1 MLLQGTATKLRSEVK
16 THIKYNKL
24 VPMEES
30 VGIFKS
36 SSDLMNKT
44 AETISS

>member
-1 MLLQGTATKLRSEVK
+1 MLLQGTSMELRSELK
-16 THIKYNKL
+16 TYIKYNKL

-30 VGIFKS
+30 VGILKS
-36 SSDLMNKT
+36 STDIMNKI

>member
-1 MLLQGTATKLRSEVK
+1 MLLQGTSMELRSKLR

-30 VGIFKS
+30 IGIFKS
-36 SSDLMNKT
+36 SSDLMNKI
-44 AETISS
+44 AETISC

>member
-1 MLLQGTATKLRSEVK
+1 MELRFELN

-30 VGIFKS
+30 AGIFKS
-36 SSDLMNKT
+36 SGDFINKT
-44 AETISS
+44 AKTISC